1 MKFWER
7 WQDGTRLKQSN
18 RDSGSGTWTT
28 PLPHLAQH
36 RLALVMPEQNLCLF
50 SGECRDG
57 YQSVPVHSGET
68 VMKGIIYDVHLPES
82 WDSRLFFHLSIPQTE
97 LFQVLI
103 QFSFIVLTG
112 KKVPRPVCERSEY
125 VTRGPVFKHPVNL
138 WQHEPQLGTVVSTQ
152 ILHPS
157 TFR

>member
-1 MKFWER
+1 MKFWKR

-18 RDSGSGTWTT
+18 WASGSGMWTT

-36 RLALVMPEQNLCLF
+36 CLALVMPEQNLCLF

-57 YQSVPVHSGET
+57 YRSVPVHSGESVT
-68 VMKGIIYDVHLPES
+68 KGIIYDVHLPES
-82 WDSRLFFHLSIPQTE
+82 WDFHLFFHLSIPQTE
-97 LFQVLI
+97 SFQVLI
-103 QFSFIVLTG
+103 QFSFIVLTRQ
-112 KKVPRPVCERSEY
+112 KVPRPVCELSEY
-125 VTRGPVFKHPVNL
+125 ITRGPVFKHPVNL
-138 WQHEPQLGTVVSTQ
+138 WQHEPQLSTVVSTQ